1 MLFPKILEGSNKY
14 FKDMEYDEAKAVY
27 AYRGLDR
34 LVGSYTNMWQT
45 IQGLGIE
52 DDGNSLWG
60 PAYTKVFAMV
70 RKAEEA
76 RVAAL

>member
-14 FKDMEYDEAKAVY
+14 FKDIEYDEAKAVY

-45 IQGLGIE
+45 L
-52 DDGNSLWG
+52 
-60 PAYTKVFAMV
+60 
-70 RKAEEA
+70 
-76 RVAAL
+76 